1 MIWSGYT
8 QFIEVL
14 NKHTKSKH
22 PQEKSFH
29 ILQEAVKNALIPAKL
44 KLTEFIASKLNC
56 FLWGFQTDQPMVPFF
71 CDLWKICC
79 RLWWIC
85 LFIVVVVMIQLHI
98 PRTYCKK
105 PFNRL
110 LTLLMHVLVTFIDKK
125 VLDMKIQF
133 LK

>member
-14 NKHTKSKH
+14 NKHTKSEH

-71 CDLWKICC
+71 CDVMKDL
-79 RLWWIC
+79 LSSVMNM
-85 LFIVVVVMIQLHI
+85 FIHSGSCNDTIAHTKNILQETIQ
-98 PRTYCKK
+98 
-105 PFNRL
+105 
-110 LTLLMHVLVTFIDKK
+110 
-125 VLDMKIQF
+125 
-133 LK
+133 